1 MADTQRTRAALLAL
15 MADNVTKNISAQDLR
30 DFMVTVMNSEFA
42 NEGDFWAQPKPD
54 NIVTDKTI
62 RGWIDYS
69 QTIEST
75 VTFGMVCVRT
85 VSNTWMP
92 ADATDST
99 LNYELGVAG
108 NSYVSG
114 ISTAQILRRGLI
126 YDSLLSAR
134 FSGQIGMPIYLISDV
149 VGSISVTI
157 PTNSVKILG
166 CVQPDGIGSVT
177 SGKWRFDPEWSIV
190 GT

>member
-1 MADTQRTRAALLAL
+1 MADTPRTRTALLAL

-30 DFMVTVMNSEFA
+30 DFMVTVMNTEFA

-54 NIVTDKTI
+54 HITTDKTI

-75 VTFGMVCVRT
+75 VSFGGIVART
-85 VSNTWMP
+85 VSNTWIP

-99 LNYELGVAG
+99 LNFELGVAG
-108 NSYVSG
+108 DSYETGV
-114 ISTAQILRRGLI
+114 STAQILRRGLI
-126 YDSLLSAR
+126 YDSGLSAR
-134 FSGQIGMPIYLISDV
+134 FSGFIGLPIYLISDV
-149 VGSISVTI
+149 AASLSVTI
-157 PTNSVKILG
+157 PTNSVKIIG

-177 SGKWRFDPEWSIV
+177 ACKWRFDPDWSII